1 MDTKVENGGYVLS
14 ANGLPQVVEG
24 RAELAHYARMR
35 LVLRRGQF
43 PYDRDLG
50 SGLWQW
56 SPQEPRALDR
66 ALALANEAL
75 LDLPGVRAV
84 SAKMTED
91 SKLGFVIQTPLGEE
105 EITLGEFGWD
115 L

>member
-1 MDTKVENGGYVLS
+1 MPGCGWS
-14 ANGLPQVVEG
+14 CAG
-24 RAELAHYARMR
+24 
-35 LVLRRGQF
+35 
-43 PYDRDLG
+43 G

-56 SPQEPRALDR
+56 NPQEPRALDR

-91 SKLGFVIQTPLGEE
+91 CKLGFVIQTPLGEE
-105 EITLGEFGWD
+105 EITLGELGWD

>member
-1 MDTKVENGGYVLS
+1 MDTKVENGGFVPAS
-14 ANGLPQVVEG
+14 NGLPETVEG
-24 RAELAHYARMR
+24 KAELAHYARMR
-35 LVLRRGQF
+35 LLMRRGKF
-43 PYDRDLG
+43 PYDRELG

-84 SAKMTED
+84 SAEMTED
-91 SKLGFVIQTPLGEE
+91 NKLGFTIQTPLGEE
-105 EITLGEFGWD
+105 EIVLGE

>member
-1 MDTKVENGGYVLS
+1 MDTKVENGGYVPAS
-14 ANGLPQVVEG
+14 NGLPEVVEG
-24 RAELAHYARMR
+24 RAELVQYARLR
-35 LVLRRGQF
+35 LLLRRGTF
-43 PYDRDLG
+43 PYNRELG

-56 SPQEPRALDR
+56 SPQEPHALDR

-84 SAKMTED
+84 SAGMTEENR
-91 SKLGFVIQTPLGEE
+91 LRFTIRTPLGEE
-105 EITLGEFGWD
+105 EITLGE